1 MPTPSS
7 SPPQAGPEARAV
19 QTMAR
24 GLTRCD
30 DGLVV
35 GGYPRTRP
43 RETWAWAA
51 VVVSGVNTVGV
62 GVVLVVGVTT
72 DVRLDI
78 VGTGSWLSVVA
89 GPASPLLAALMPHA
103 NSDATHPPPHLPRL
117 AWLFVGF

>member
-51 VVVSGVNTVGV
+51 VVVAGVNTVGV
-62 GVVLVVGVTT
+62 GVALVVVVTT
-72 DVRLDI
+72 DVRFDI
-78 VGTGSWLSVVA
+78 VETGAWLTVVA
-89 GPASPLLAALMPHA
+89 GTGGPPPAAPALRP
-103 NSDATHPPPHLPRL
+103 HPPAHH
-117 AWLFVGF
+117 